1 MNAIRRLWSALTSN
15 GCKGN
20 CQQGDVPCTAPGL
33 CYPDKQDRA
42 PIDLESI
49 AAATR
54 WLERLIVALLLIVAA
69 GFVAAALR
77 GAL

>member
-1 MNAIRRLWSALTSN
+1 MTCCDENKTDCR
-15 GCKGN
+15 
-20 CQQGDVPCTAPGL
+20 QGRDCPN
-33 CYPDKQDRA
+33 RA

-49 AAATR
+49 ASATR
-54 WLERLIVALLLIVAA
+54 FLEWLIVALLLIVAA